1 MKVLSLFDGMSCGQ
15 IALNRLKVDIET
27 YYAAEIDKFAIEIT
41 QKNYPDTI
49 QLGDVTKWQDWDID
63 WSSIDLVSGGFPC
76 QAWSIAGKQQ
86 GDRDPRGMLFWTML
100 DIIQNVLKHNPK
112 AYFLMENV
120 KMKQEFEQYI
130 TKHTEAALGVVN
142 KHLINSSLV
151 SAQSRQ
157 RYYWTN
163 IPNIVQ
169 PEDKGIILKDI
180 LESNPNNCVM
190 MSDKFTTRNKDR
202 NCLVDGT
209 TKEKASNLSAMEYLK
224 NGRQGDYISCDD
236 EGTPIPNPELMRETP
251 NYWQFDTS
259 GKGYKSQQDRIR
271 KLDVPSNTLSAGTA
285 SVPKIWYEQ
294 PKSYRKLTPTEC
306 ERLQTVPD
314 GYTEGVSNSQRY
326 KMLGNGWTV
335 DVIKHIYKFML
346 DNES

>member
-41 QKNYPDTI
+41 QKNYPNTI

-169 PEDKGIILKDI
+169 PEDKGIVLRDVLEDGFVVGRLVNRRINLETGKRDDSNQDLK
-180 LESNPNNCVM
+180 LEPRIELRKDNKSGCL
-190 MSDKFTTRNKDR
+190 TTVQKDNVVINK
-202 NCLVDGT
+202 L
-209 TKEKASNLSAMEYLK
+209 
-224 NGRQGDYISCDD
+224 
-236 EGTPIPNPELMRETP
+236 PNPELLRKTP

>member
-1 MKVLSLFDGMSCGQ
+1 MNVLSLFDGMSCGQ
-15 IALNRLKVDIET
+15 IALNRLGIGINN
-27 YYAAEIDKFAIEIT
+27 YYAAEIDKYAIEIT

-100 DIIQNVLKHNPK
+100 DIIKKVRESNPDS
-112 AYFLMENV
+112 YFLMENV
-120 KMKQEFEQYI
+120 KMKKEFEEYI
-130 TKHTEAALGVVN
+130 TSHTVAALGRVE

-169 PEDKGIILKDI
+169 PENKGKVLEDI
-180 LESNPNNCVM
+180 L
-190 MSDKFTTRNKDR
+190 
-202 NCLVDGT
+202 
-209 TKEKASNLSAMEYLK
+209 
-224 NGRQGDYISCDD
+224 ISKYSILEDFRV
-236 EGTPIPNPELMRETP
+236 ERTPNPELLRKTP
-251 NYWQFDTS
+251 NYWQFDRS
-259 GKGYKSQQDRIR
+259 GKGYSSQQDRVR
-271 KLDVPSNTLSAGTA
+271 RTDVPSNTLSAGH
-285 SVPKIWYEQ
+285 SSIPQIWVNC
-294 PKSYRKLTPTEC
+294 PHTFRKLTPIEC

-335 DVIKHIYKFML
+335 DVIKHIYKFMEW
-346 DNES
+346 N

>member
-1 MKVLSLFDGMSCGQ
+1 MNVLSLFDGMSCGQ
-15 IALNRLKVDIET
+15 IALNRLGIGINN
-27 YYAAEIDKFAIEIT
+27 YYAAEIDKYAIEIT

-100 DIIQNVLKHNPK
+100 DIIKKVRESNPD

-120 KMKQEFEQYI
+120 KMKKEFEEYI
-130 TKHTEAALGVVN
+130 TSHTVAALGRVE

-169 PEDKGIILKDI
+169 PENKGKVLEDI
-180 LESNPNNCVM
+180 L
-190 MSDKFTTRNKDR
+190 
-202 NCLVDGT
+202 
-209 TKEKASNLSAMEYLK
+209 
-224 NGRQGDYISCDD
+224 ISKYSILEDFRV
-236 EGTPIPNPELMRETP
+236 ERTPNPELLRKTP
-251 NYWQFDTS
+251 NYWQFDRS
-259 GKGYKSQQDRIR
+259 GKGYSSQQDRVR
-271 KLDVPSNTLSAGTA
+271 RTDVPSNTLSAGH
-285 SVPKIWYEQ
+285 SSIPQIWVNC
-294 PKSYRKLTPTEC
+294 PHTFRKLTPIEC

-335 DVIKHIYKFML
+335 DVIKHIYKFMEW
-346 DNES
+346 N

>member
-1 MKVLSLFDGMSCGQ
+1 MNVLSLFDGMSCGQ
-15 IALNRLKVDIET
+15 IALNRLGIGINN
-27 YYAAEIDKFAIEIT
+27 YYAAEIDKYAIEIT

-100 DIIQNVLKHNPK
+100 DIIKKVRESNPD

-120 KMKQEFEQYI
+120 KMKKEFEEYI
-130 TKHTEAALGVVN
+130 TNHTVAALGRVE

-169 PEDKGIILKDI
+169 PEDKGKVLEDVLISKYSI
-180 LESNPNNCVM
+180 LEDFRVER
-190 MSDKFTTRNKDR
+190 T
-202 NCLVDGT
+202 
-209 TKEKASNLSAMEYLK
+209 
-224 NGRQGDYISCDD
+224 
-236 EGTPIPNPELMRETP
+236 PNPELLRKTP
-251 NYWQFDTS
+251 NYWQFDRS
-259 GKGYKSQQDRIR
+259 GKGYSSQQDRVR
-271 KLDVPSNTLSAGTA
+271 RTDVPSNTLSAGH
-285 SVPKIWYEQ
+285 SSIPQIWVNC
-294 PKSYRKLTPTEC
+294 PHTFRKLTPIEC

-335 DVIKHIYKFML
+335 DVIKHIYKFMEW
-346 DNES
+346 N